1 MLCSRHL
8 FSPFQHLILTRI
20 LWTEYCYSPILLM
33 RKLGHREDEL
43 LDHGPLASKWQS
55 WDLNVDL
62 GALESHLLATF
73 AKLYLHKSI
82 FMCIDSCAFKHLLS
96 PTSYGRKLG
105 PTAQW
110 AVIACFQVHEPTRLS
125 PPLCKKHMFC

>member
-1 MLCSRHL
+1 
-8 FSPFQHLILTRI
+8 
-20 LWTEYCYSPILLM
+20 M

-43 LDHGPLASKWQS
+43 LAHGPLASKWQS

-82 FMCIDSCAFKHLLS
+82 STCNDLCVFKHLWS
-96 PTSYGRKLG
+96 PLSYGRELG
-105 PTAQW
+105 PTAQC
-110 AVIACFQVHEPTRLS
+110 AVIACFQLMNLLDFQLHYVRKTSVL
-125 PPLCKKHMFC
+125 LLIFAVCT